1 MLIIITEL
9 NYYTLL
15 MAKILDKFIQ
25 NIKNL
30 ENYYILRE
38 DSKHLIVT
46 TNITIKKFHENLNNV
61 FQPYNANVDVNL
73 NVIFI
78 IPLME
83 EFPEKEEYKKRGIP
97 FLVLPKKILFDKD
110 ENFKIKECLD
120 EFVEAKIKI

>member
-83 EFPEKEEYKKRGIP
+83 EFPEKEEYKKRNIP

-120 EFVEAKIKI
+120 EFVETKIKI